1 MRLWSLRLLF
11 LLELWSLL
19 LPVFLLKFRFLLL
32 LSLLLLFPL
41 RQQFPLLLSPQPEHL
56 RPGASLTALSA
67 MNFITFWFRG
77 HFIQGLLA
85 EIFHCG
91 LKSLAVHL
99 RKCLA
104 VSILQGYALQLG
116 NLKDNQLVLHIILH

>member
-1 MRLWSLRLLF
+1 MSLRLLF
-11 LLELWSLL
+11 LLELWSPLLLPLGLWSLL

-41 RQQFPLLLSPQPEHL
+41 RQQFPLRLLSPPELL
-56 RPGASLTALSA
+56 R
-67 MNFITFWFRG
+67 FRPHPVLVQG